1 MSISSAVPEVPGE
14 RRWSSP
20 RSVEI
25 TCAPDP
31 SNPSGSTIAVAYAM
45 ADINDFYEVF
55 VLGII
60 GELLT
65 DGPNAPF
72 YKSLLES
79 GMGQNFAPSTGE
91 NTK

>member
-1 MSISSAVPEVPGE
+1 
-14 RRWSSP
+14 
-20 RSVEI
+20 
-25 TCAPDP
+25 
-31 SNPSGSTIAVAYAM
+31 M

-60 GELLT
+60 GNLLT

-79 GMGQNFAPSTGE
+79 GMGQNFSPSTGKE
-91 NTK
+91 IKE